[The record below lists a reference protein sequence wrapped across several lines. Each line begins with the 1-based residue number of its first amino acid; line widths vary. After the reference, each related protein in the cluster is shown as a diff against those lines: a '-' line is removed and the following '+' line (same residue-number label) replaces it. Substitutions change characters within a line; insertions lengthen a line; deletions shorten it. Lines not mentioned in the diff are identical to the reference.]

1 MNKGQGKEEKF
12 RRTNNKK
19 NSFHSKGK
27 GSFFNN
33 FQILKKNYK
42 IQYFSTKVVVN
53 FVPTIKPKQS
63 FCKPTFF
70 NLNESKDSKPKKE
83 KKSFELEDIS
93 SCEEEDDSNSIHNS
107 HESSYL
113 SSSSSEKDIKE
124 EENNINNSEKV
135 MPKNT
140 LFNLDDKKDNKMKY
154 SCVKQTKKIK
164 FNLLNLEKDNDD
176 DNNDNKSVHLEEK
189 NKKKNLFIREE
200 KTKIKFKT
208 VIVKS
213 KKDIEMINNKI
224 KQSFNQS
231 IKKIKDII
239 DNGKVNKN
247 NVVNKNEDNANKN
260 VAFPGKKLFILDIL
274 SNKNKKKLN
283 IL

>member
-1 MNKGQGKEEKF
+1 MSKEQTKEVKF
-12 RRTNNKK
+12 KRSTNKK
-19 NSFHSKGK
+19 NSFQTKGN
-27 GSFFNN
+27 GNFFHN
-33 FQILKKNYK
+33 FQILKKNKK
-42 IQYFSTKVVVN
+42 IQCFSTKIVVN
-53 FVPTIKPKQS
+53 FVPTLKPKQS

-70 NLNESKDSKPKKE
+70 KLDENNNSESKKE
-83 KKSFELEDIS
+83 KKSFELENIS

-135 MPKNT
+135 LQKNII
-140 LFNLDDKKDNKMKY
+140 FNLDDHKLKSSSVKK
-154 SCVKQTKKIK
+154 TKKFK
-164 FNLLNLEKDNDD
+164 FNLLNLEKDKDD
-176 DNNDNKSVHLEEK
+176 DNDHKSVHLEEK
-189 NKKKNLFIREE
+189 AKKNYIFIRKEA
-200 KTKIKFKT
+200 KIKFKT

-213 KKDIEMINNKI
+213 QNDIEMIHNKV
-224 KQSFNQS
+224 KKSFNQS

-239 DNGKVNKN
+239 ESSKVNN
-247 NVVNKNEDNANKN
+247 NIVVNKNEDNANKN
-260 VAFPGKKLFILDIL
+260 IAIPGKKLSILDIL

>member
-1 MNKGQGKEEKF
+1 MNKEQGKEEKF

-19 NSFHSKGK
+19 NSFQSKGN

-33 FQILKKNYK
+33 FQILKKNNK
-42 IQYFSTKVVVN
+42 IQCFSTKVVVN

-70 NLNESKDSKPKKE
+70 NLNENKDSEPKKE

-93 SCEEEDDSNSIHNS
+93 SCEEGDDSNSIHNS

-113 SSSSSEKDIKE
+113 SSSASEKDIKE
-124 EENNINNSEKV
+124 EENNINNSDKV
-135 MPKNT
+135 ISKNT
-140 LFNLDDKKDNKMKY
+140 LFNLDDNKMEN
-154 SCVKQTKKIK
+154 SCVKQAKKIK

-176 DNNDNKSVHLEEK
+176 DNNDNKSVHLKEK
-189 NKKKNLFIREE
+189 DKKKLIFIREE

-213 KKDIEMINNKI
+213 KKDIEMIHNKI
-224 KQSFNQS
+224 KKSFNQS

-260 VAFPGKKLFILDIL
+260 VSFPGKKLSILDIL